1 MMITIPLWVFI
12 VLSFLAAIG
21 GVAILMVIYARIRV
35 RQYENKRDFD
45 ISKEIDE
52 IWDKKA
58 NKEN

>member
-1 MMITIPLWVFI
+1 MITIPIWLFI
-12 VLSFLAAIG
+12 VLSIMSAIG
-21 GVAILMVIYARIRV
+21 GVAILMVIYARIRI

-58 NKEN
+58 NNKN

>member
-1 MMITIPLWVFI
+1 MITIPLWVFI

-35 RQYENKRDFD
+35 KQYENKRDFD
-45 ISKEIDE
+45 ISKEMDE

>member
-1 MMITIPLWVFI
+1 MITIPIWVFI
-12 VLSFLAAIG
+12 ILSIMSAIG

-45 ISKEIDE
+45 ISKEMDE
-52 IWDKKA
+52 IWDTKT

>member
-1 MMITIPLWVFI
+1 MITIPIWLFI
-12 VLSFLAAIG
+12 ILSIMSAIG

-45 ISKEIDE
+45 ISKEMDE

-58 NKEN
+58 NNKN

>member
-1 MMITIPLWVFI
+1 MITIPLWVFI
-12 VLSFLAAIG
+12 VLSFLSAIG

-35 RQYENKRDFD
+35 KQYENKRDFD
-45 ISKEIDE
+45 ISKEMDE